1 MRGGPLSSRAPV
13 GLAGEHEY
21 AAAVHSKTMGEALMA
36 QDEVGQ
42 RGGAEAV
49 LRWRAPLETVALIL
63 LAATGVSIVGGIVNG
78 VFTGH
83 ASGWERLALLGF
95 NVVIPWHVAVLGIA
109 VALLLATRIP
119 FPPDTRGAA
128 TARPALLGAMVL
140 AGIVAVCALLGFIGA
155 IGRSGEFTG
164 PTVPEKIGEVLQFL
178 GGGGVAAA
186 VALLALRGQS
196 LLPAPVRPV
205 AAPPPPAPAPAAP
218 APSPPTAPASTG
230 PGAPGWAADP
240 YGRHQWRYW
249 DGARWTD
256 QVADGST
263 QSTDP
268 AR

>member
-1 MRGGPLSSRAPV
+1 
-13 GLAGEHEY
+13 
-21 AAAVHSKTMGEALMA
+21 MA
-36 QDEVGQ
+36 EVQGQ
-42 RGGAEAV
+42 GSGTDAV
-49 LRWRAPLETVALIL
+49 LRWRAPLEMVALVL

-78 VFTGH
+78 VFTGR
-83 ASGWERLALLGF
+83 ASAWEKLALIGF
-95 NVVIPWHVAVLGIA
+95 NVVSPWHIA
-109 VALLLATRIP
+109 VVAIAAALVLATRIP
-119 FPPDTRGAA
+119 FAPDARGVG
-128 TARPALLGAMVL
+128 TARLVLLGAIVL
-140 AGIVAVCALLGFIGA
+140 AGIVAVCALLGLIGS

-164 PTVPEKIGEVLQFL
+164 PTVPEKIGEILQFL

-186 VALLALRGQS
+186 VVLLALRGQS

-218 APSPPTAPASTG
+218 APSAPTAPAGTG
-230 PGAPGWAADP
+230 PGSPGWAADP

-249 DGARWTD
+249 DGTRWTD